1 MEASGKAKLPAA
13 GTSDAWFQLQLEKEN
28 QKKLKEEKLVQKKQL
43 QEEKKKLAQEK
54 KKFTR
59 ENE

>member
-13 GTSDAWFQLQLEKEN
+13 GTSDAWFEWELEKERK
-28 QKKLKEEKLVQKKQL
+28 QKNKEEKIAKKKRL

-54 KKFTR
+54 NYYMKK
-59 ENE
+59 